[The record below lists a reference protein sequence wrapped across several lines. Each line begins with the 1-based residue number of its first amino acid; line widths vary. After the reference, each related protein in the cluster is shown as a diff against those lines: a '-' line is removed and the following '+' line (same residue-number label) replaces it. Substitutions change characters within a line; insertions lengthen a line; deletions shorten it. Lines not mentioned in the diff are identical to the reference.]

1 MKDQYGWSETGARA
15 HNLYDLERTP
25 QFRVI
30 KRELRGK
37 EGKARK

>member
-1 MKDQYGWSETGARA
+1 MAISKRFVIIVVKTY
-15 HNLYDLERTP
+15 P